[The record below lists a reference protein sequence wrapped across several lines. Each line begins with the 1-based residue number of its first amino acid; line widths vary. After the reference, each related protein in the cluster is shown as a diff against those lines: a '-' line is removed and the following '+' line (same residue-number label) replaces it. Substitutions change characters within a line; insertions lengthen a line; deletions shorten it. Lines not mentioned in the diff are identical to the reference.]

1 VGYQFPLR
9 SARGLGLELILAN
22 PSRQAAVRFDL
33 TSRAQLRINR
43 EQQLNIDD
51 LIHSRLRAVA
61 TVTLVWAVVYLPA
74 LGSIAIKGEEG
85 RRILPAIR
93 MLETG
98 NYIVPQVG
106 SNPYYRK
113 PPLVNWLVAAS
124 FKFCGVR
131 NEWTA
136 RLPSALSVLA
146 VAVAFVTVAR
156 ATLGARGSIIA
167 AMIWL
172 TNIGI
177 IEKGRLIEIEALYVS
192 LSGLAI
198 IFWLS
203 FFLEKKSPWLMW
215 LPAFVF
221 LGLGL
226 LAKGPTHLLFFYG
239 IVIAVLACFK
249 DWRALFHPAH
259 FVGLVVMV
267 GIAAAWAIP
276 FLNST
281 TSQVAM
287 DKWSGQYTGRLRSS
301 DFKFSY
307 WIQNVPR
314 GLIYFLPWLLL
325 FPFARFSKLQEQSEQ
340 RLARSLSLGI
350 AVPFLAVNLVPGGLP
365 RYSMPA
371 IVPASWLLGMICA
384 GNALQFP
391 RLWMRDAR
399 ILNKIVAAFVGLGL
413 VIGTIGYPVT
423 AIVLKNRQQVKRAAA
438 EINALVPANETLYA
452 VNPDYQPVFFYVKAP
467 VEYVRDLESL
477 PSDMRYFLVRDK
489 NETKAVAAQKW
500 APLRAR
506 PIARVRDYSKREM
519 VLFKVAPA
527 NED

>member
-1 VGYQFPLR
+1 VGHQFPLR
-9 SARGLGLELILAN
+9 SARGLGLQLTFAKR
-22 PSRQAAVRFDL
+22 SRQAAVRFDL
-33 TSRAQLRINR
+33 TFGAQLRINR
-43 EQQLNIDD
+43 QQQLSIED
-51 LIHSRLRAVA
+51 LVNSRLRAVA
-61 TVTLVWAVVYLPA
+61 TVMVVWAVVYLPA

-113 PPLVNWLVAAS
+113 PPLVNWLVAVS
-124 FKFCGVR
+124 FKFLGVR

-146 VAVAFVTVAR
+146 VAIAFVTVAR
-156 ATLGARGSIIA
+156 ASLGARGSIIA

-192 LSGLAI
+192 LCGLAI

-203 FFLEKKSPWLMW
+203 FFLQKKSPWLIW
-215 LPAFVF
+215 LPASVF

-226 LAKGPTHLLFFYG
+226 LAKGPTHVVFFYG
-239 IVIAVLACFK
+239 VALAVVAYWK
-249 DWRALFHPAH
+249 DWRVLVHPAH
-259 FVGLVVMV
+259 FFGLVVMI

-276 FLNST
+276 FVHST
-281 TSQVAM
+281 ASQVAI
-287 DKWSGQYTGRLRSS
+287 DKWSGQYTGRLKGI
-301 DFKFSY
+301 DFKFLE

-314 GLIYFLPWLLL
+314 ALVYFLPWLLL
-325 FPFARFSKLQEQSEQ
+325 FPFARFSKLHERSEQ
-340 RLARSLSLGI
+340 RLAYALSWGT
-350 AVPFLAVNLVPGGLP
+350 AVPFLAVNLAPGGVA

-371 IVPASWLLGMICA
+371 ILPASWLLAMICA
-384 GNALQFP
+384 SNALQSP
-391 RLWMRDAR
+391 RRWMRAER
-399 ILNKIVAAFVGLGL
+399 VWTKVVVMFVALGL
-413 VIGTIGYPVT
+413 AIGAIGYPIT
-423 AIVLKNRQQVKRAAA
+423 AIVLRNRQQVKSAAA
-438 EINALVPANETLYA
+438 EINGLVPSNETLYA
-452 VNPDYQPVFFYVKAP
+452 VDPDYQPVFFYVKAR
-467 VEYVRDLESL
+467 VQYVSHVANL
-477 PSDMRYFLVRDK
+477 PRNVRYFLIRAANEQEAFSGRD
-489 NETKAVAAQKW
+489 W
-500 APLRAR
+500 GSLRAQ

-519 VLFKVAPA
+519 VLFKVAPV

>member
-1 VGYQFPLR
+1 
-9 SARGLGLELILAN
+9 
-22 PSRQAAVRFDL
+22 L
-33 TSRAQLRINR
+33 TFGAQLRINR
-43 EQQLNIDD
+43 EQQLSIED
-51 LIHSRLRAVA
+51 LVNSRLRAGA
-61 TVTLVWAVVYLPA
+61 TVVLVWTVIYLPA

-85 RRILPAIR
+85 RRILPAVR

-124 FKFCGVR
+124 FKLFGVR

-146 VAVAFVTVAR
+146 VAIAFVTVAR
-156 ATLGARGSIIA
+156 ASLRAQGSIMA

-192 LSGLAI
+192 LCGLAI

-203 FFLEKKSPWLMW
+203 FFLQKKSPWLTW

-226 LAKGPTHLLFFYG
+226 LAKGPTHLVFFYG
-239 IVIAVLACFK
+239 IVIAVLAYWK
-249 DWRALFHPAH
+249 DWRVLVHPAH
-259 FVGLVVMV
+259 FVGLVVMI

-276 FLNST
+276 FVHAT
-281 TSQVAM
+281 TSQVAI
-287 DKWSGQYTGRLRSS
+287 DKWSGQYTGRLKGL
-301 DFKFSY
+301 DFKFSD

-325 FPFARFSKLQEQSEQ
+325 FPFARFSKLQEQSDQ
-340 RLARSLSLGI
+340 RLARALFWGT
-350 AVPFLAVNLVPGGLP
+350 AVPFLAVNLVPGGLA

-384 GNALQFP
+384 GNALHWP
-391 RLWMRDAR
+391 RRWMKDERVWA
-399 ILNKIVAAFVGLGL
+399 KIVAVFVGLGL
-413 VIGTIGYPVT
+413 VIGAIGYPVT
-423 AIVLKNRQQVKRAAA
+423 AIMLRNRQQVKRAAA
-438 EINALVPANETLYA
+438 EINALVPPDEALYA
-452 VNPDYQPVFFYVKAP
+452 VNPDYQPVFFYVRAP
-467 VEYVRDLESL
+467 VQYVSHVKNL
-477 PSDMRYFLVRDK
+477 PPNVRYFLVRNK
-489 NETKAVAAQKW
+489 NEAEALAARDW

-519 VLFKVAPA
+519 VLFKVAPS

>member
-1 VGYQFPLR
+1 M
-9 SARGLGLELILAN
+9 SIE
-22 PSRQAAVRFDL
+22 DL
-33 TSRAQLRINR
+33 TKSP
-43 EQQLNIDD
+43 
-51 LIHSRLRAVA
+51 LRAVA
-61 TVTLVWAVVYLPA
+61 AVTLVWAIIYLPA

-85 RRILPAIR
+85 RRILPAVR

-124 FKFCGVR
+124 FKLFGVR

-146 VAVAFVTVAR
+146 VAIAFVTVAR
-156 ATLGARGSIIA
+156 ASLGARGSIIA

-192 LSGLAI
+192 LCGLAI
-198 IFWLS
+198 ILWLS
-203 FFLEKKSPWLMW
+203 FFLQKKSPWLTW
-215 LPAFVF
+215 LPASVF

-239 IVIAVLACFK
+239 IVIAVLAYWK
-249 DWRALFHPAH
+249 EWRVLVHPAH
-259 FVGLVVMV
+259 FIGLIVMI

-276 FLNST
+276 FVHAT
-281 TSQVAM
+281 TSQVVI
-287 DKWSGQYTGRLRSS
+287 DKWSGQYTGRLSGI
-301 DFKFSY
+301 DFKFFD

-314 GLIYFLPWLLL
+314 GLIYFLPWVLL
-325 FPFARFSKLQEQSEQ
+325 FPFARFSRLPEENEQ
-340 RLARSLSLGI
+340 RLARALSWGT
-350 AVPFLAVNLVPGGLP
+350 AVPFLAVNLVPGGLA

-384 GNALQFP
+384 GNALQWP
-391 RLWMRDAR
+391 RRWMKDERVWT
-399 ILNKIVAAFVGLGL
+399 KVVAAFVGLGI
-413 VIGTIGYPVT
+413 VIGAIGYPLTSV
-423 AIVLKNRQQVKRAAA
+423 VLRDRQQVKKAAA
-438 EINALVPANETLYA
+438 EINALVSQNETLYA

-467 VEYVRDLESL
+467 VQYVSDVEDL
-477 PSDMRYFLVRDK
+477 PGNVRYFLVRHN
-489 NETKAVAAQKW
+489 NEAKALAAQKW
-500 APLRAR
+500 APLHPR

-519 VLFKVAPA
+519 VLFEVALA
-527 NED
+527 NEH